1 MSGGRD
7 RISPFFVLILCLL
20 ALGLRPAPTVSAE
33 PIYKYVDDAGTV
45 HYTDQGHSIP
55 EKYRTRVQTV
65 DPKILNPALSA
76 PVASIPAIPAIPDGA
91 TTSPVL
97 EADHDSQVSQQ
108 GPSPL
113 ASWLDRF
120 SALTIPVPS
129 RFQLS
134 VGGTSVV
141 LIIGAIMIM
150 RVSRNP
156 LAKFMLKAAIA
167 LIIVGTFYI
176 TYFSSL
182 NERISQVTGAP
193 AQRTITGEEVNTTF
207 TQTVGRLKQTLEQT
221 TEMTIGEA
229 QRSVEKVNQAN
240 RELEERLHEIEAAQ
254 DATGRTP

>member
-1 MSGGRD
+1 MSGDRD
-7 RISPFFVLILCLL
+7 GIPPSFCLLMCLL
-20 ALGLRPAPTVSAE
+20 AFWLLAPPTVSAE

-45 HYTDQGHSIP
+45 HFTDWRGSIP
-55 EKYRTRVQTV
+55 EKYQSRVETV
-65 DPKILNPALSA
+65 DPRILNPAVSA
-76 PVASIPAIPAIPDGA
+76 PVASIPDGA

-193 AQRTITGEEVNTTF
+193 AQRTITGEDVNTIF

-240 RELEERLHEIEAAQ
+240 RELEERLRELEPPQ